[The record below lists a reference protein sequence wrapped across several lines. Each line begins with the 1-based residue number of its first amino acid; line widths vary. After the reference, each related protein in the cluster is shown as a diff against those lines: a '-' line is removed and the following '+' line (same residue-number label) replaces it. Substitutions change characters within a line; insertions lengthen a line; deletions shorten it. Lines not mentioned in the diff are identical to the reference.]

1 MLPAVWR
8 RRVLTTDRGL
18 AYYGSADQSLQMIDP
33 GDSPFDI
40 TQVTL
45 AAWIMP
51 TAHTIMEGSTGFA
64 AEMIIFNK
72 ESTYE
77 IALSTGPY
85 GGPGT
90 FIGAFSRC
98 WRWWGNGGVAGV
110 GVWTHVIGGNDGTNE
125 VHYLNGIPDGTAS
138 CAGVSQSDLM
148 ERTFSHF

>member
-1 MLPAVWR
+1 
-8 RRVLTTDRGL
+8 
-18 AYYGSADQSLQMIDP
+18 
-33 GDSPFDI
+33 
-40 TQVTL
+40 
-45 AAWIMP
+45 
-51 TAHTIMEGSTGFA
+51 MEGSTGYA

-125 VHYLNGIPDGTAS
+125 VHYLNGIPDGTDS

-148 ERTFSHF
+148 ERTFAHF